1 MQDAVAFVRK
11 HADVH
16 SAGISSSSGSSSRKS
31 GSSSSSKSGRS
42 SKSSSSARDLEARL
56 SKRLASLEMDEAKRI
71 SRLIRYVVGQT
82 APTVSTPPPSLSLG
96 AGAAWAAQHLT
107 AAAAKEVSG
116 EHAAVRREVQGERAA
131 AKAAQ
136 AAARSAVA
144 TYLAHLEGV
153 SDFMSASF
161 KFTPVD
167 DVPLPASVPKSTS
180 SQSPASAAAE
190 PKILGPD
197 WTRGRIERPAGT
209 KDMGGWTASV
219 YAYFKRD
226 VC

>member
-1 MQDAVAFVRK
+1 MQDAVAFVKK
-11 HADVH
+11 HADARG
-16 SAGISSSSGSSSRKS
+16 AGSSSKSGSSSRKS
-31 GSSSSSKSGRS
+31 GGSISSQSGGS

-82 APTVSTPPPSLSLG
+82 APTVSTPPPSLSSTG
-96 AGAAWAAQHLT
+96 AGAALAAQHLT

-167 DVPLPASVPKSTS
+167 DVPPPAPAPKSKST
-180 SQSPASAAAE
+180 QSPASAAAE

-209 KDMGGWTASV
+209 KVMGGWTASV
-219 YAYFKRD
+219 
-226 VC
+226 